1 MTEQFHLS
9 RLQVINWGV
18 FDGYHDIPFSPGGA
32 LIAGASGSGKSSLL
46 DAISLGFLPFNRRNF
61 NASGDNTAAGS
72 SAGRRT
78 VDKYVRGAWG
88 QRSDGGTSRVMYL
101 RGDGTAWSA
110 VAVTYSS
117 DSGRTVTGL
126 VLKWLTGESRND
138 SSSRFVLGDGDLDI
152 EEVCNRWAAGRFDT
166 GVFKE
171 DRGERS
177 DGGNHRGER
186 SDGGHT
192 GWRFTTKVE
201 SQYLAQ
207 LYATIGIRASD
218 AAQQLL
224 GKAKS
229 LKSVGGLEQFVREFM
244 LDEPESLARLP
255 EALKQI
261 DPLVEARELLAV
273 AQKKRKILGDIEK
286 IQQRYASESTDLGI
300 IDLVD
305 LPMVRA
311 YTDQVRL
318 AQCPAQIEQLDSTVD
333 QLDNEYEDVTRSL
346 NLAKAE
352 ADSLNAQ
359 ISGSSASIGPLQSQV
374 TAAETEA
381 EQVSRRRGAYE
392 DMLAAQ
398 QLDAPET
405 ADDFWNL
412 REELLAQATELLAK
426 VERHREA
433 STDAEYAQKAA
444 RLTRDEAAK
453 ELKRVEHV
461 GSALPEFALIMRD
474 QICAAVGV
482 DAAALPYIAEL
493 MDLRPD
499 QTRWRTAVEKVLRG
513 VGLRLMVPDQ
523 HWTKVL
529 QFVNETNMRGRL
541 QLHHVRA
548 KLLGAEPVEPEP
560 NTLAGKLFAVDP
572 SHPCA
577 AEAVDVVTAAG
588 DHICV
593 DTPDVFARFRRAVT
607 DTGLYKDSDRL
618 AIKDD
623 RRPLKQSEYLYQ
635 GDVSAKINALTVD
648 LAAAEETYQKAR
660 RVADDIAAQ
669 RQQWRDRAAACKA
682 ICEQFPQW
690 SQIDTETADGHAD
703 RLREQYELLLA
714 DHPDIEALNA
724 RADEC
729 WSQIQKLMTRR
740 GAIQT
745 RRDDLDSRR
754 TRLLELAERLQP
766 VPDERSR
773 EERRPEE
780 RRFVSE
786 PLTEL
791 LDRYAGQVPVALEL
805 LDPEPHRDALFTAI
819 KKEREQ
825 LRESRRR
832 SYDELARILNTFDTS
847 FPDAIPN
854 DSDNFD
860 ERVHDYV
867 ALCRHIDERE
877 LPEAYER
884 MMRLVTE
891 QAPDAILTLHRVAEQ
906 EARRIS
912 DQIDRVNTGLG
923 AVEFNRGTRLTL
935 RATPRNLTAV
945 SELTEIVRAISRR
958 IAEVGLGDKQAI
970 LDQYADILRL
980 RNRLASAAPEDK
992 AWTRDALDVRNR
1004 FTFDCAEWDVAT
1016 EELIRTHSNAGDNS
1030 GGEQEKL
1037 MAFCLAGA
1045 LSFNLAA
1052 PGDAGTEEANR
1063 PVFAQLMLDEAFS
1076 KSDPQFAQQALQ
1088 AFRKFGFQLVIVATV
1103 QNATTIQ
1110 PYIDSVVMVSKTEA
1124 TGRNARPVAT
1134 VVTRTISEFGELRR
1148 EMRAGTK
1155 VPAGV

>member
-18 FDGYHDIPFSPGGA
+18 FDGYHDIPFSEGGA

-110 VAVTYSS
+110 VAVTYTS
-117 DSGRTVTGL
+117 DTGRTVTGL

-138 SSSRFVLGDGDLDI
+138 SSSRFVIGDGNLDI
-152 EEVCNRWAAGRFDT
+152 EDVCNRWAAGRFDT

-171 DRGERS
+171 D
-177 DGGNHRGER
+177 
-186 SDGGHT
+186 
-192 GWRFTTKVE
+192 GWRFSTKVE

-244 LDEPESLARLP
+244 LDEPESLTRLP

-311 YTDQVRL
+311 FTDHVRL
-318 AQCPAQIEQLDSTVD
+318 AQCPAQVEQLDTTID

-359 ISGSSASIGPLQSQV
+359 ISGSSASIAPLQSQV

-381 EQVSRRRGAYE
+381 EQVSRRRNAYE

-398 QLDAPET
+398 DLKVPET
-405 ADDFWNL
+405 ADAFWNL
-412 REELLAQATELLAK
+412 REDLLAQATELLAK
-426 VERHREA
+426 VERNREA
-433 STDAEYAQKAA
+433 STDAEYAQKSA
-444 RLTRDEAAK
+444 RLARDEAAK

-461 GSALPEFALIMRD
+461 GSALPEFALTMRD

-482 DAAALPYIAEL
+482 HPSELPYVAEL
-493 MDLRPD
+493 MDLKAD

-523 HWTKVL
+523 HWSEVL
-529 QFVNETNMRGRL
+529 RFVNETNMRGRL

-548 KLLGAEPVEPEP
+548 KFLGAEPVDPEP

-572 SHPCA
+572 KHPCA
-577 AEAVDVVTAAG
+577 AEAVDVVSSAG

-593 DTPDVFARFRRAVT
+593 DSPDVFARFRRAVT

-648 LAAAEETYQKAR
+648 LAAAEEAYQKAR
-660 RVADDIAAQ
+660 RTADDIAAQ

-690 SQIDTETADGHAD
+690 SQIDIETADGHAD

-714 DHPDIEALNA
+714 EHPDIEALNA

-745 RRDDLDSRR
+745 RRDALDDRR
-754 TRLLELAERLQP
+754 TRLLELQERLQP
-766 VPDERSR
+766 A
-773 EERRPEE
+773 
-780 RRFVSE
+780 FVSE

-791 LDRYAGQVPVALEL
+791 LNRYAGQLPVSLDMLE
-805 LDPEPHRDALFTAI
+805 PEPHRDALFAAI

-854 DSDNFD
+854 DSDDFD

-935 RATPRNLTAV
+935 RATPRSLTAV
-945 SELTEIVRAISRR
+945 AELTEIVRAISRR

-980 RNRLASAAPEDK
+980 RNRLASTAPEDK

-1016 EELIRTHSNAGDNS
+1016 DELIRTHSNAGDNS

-1045 LSFNLAA
+1045 LSFNLAS
-1052 PGDAGTEEANR
+1052 PESSDNR

-1110 PYIDSVVMVSKTEA
+1110 PYIDSVVMVSKTEPS
-1124 TGRNARPVAT
+1124 GRNARPVAT
-1134 VVTRTISEFGELRR
+1134 VATRTISEFTELRR
-1148 EMRAGTK
+1148 EMRRNDK
-1155 VPAGV
+1155 VPAGVS

>member
-9 RLQVINWGV
+9 RLQIINWGV
-18 FDGYHDIPFSPGGA
+18 FDGYHDIPFSEGGA

-110 VAVTYSS
+110 VAVTYAS

-152 EEVCNRWAAGRFDT
+152 EDVCNHWAAGRFDT
-166 GVFKE
+166 GVFK
-171 DRGERS
+171 D
-177 DGGNHRGER
+177 H
-186 SDGGHT
+186 

-244 LDEPESLARLP
+244 LDEPESLSRLP

-286 IQQRYASESTDLGI
+286 IQHRYASESTDLGI

-311 YTDQVRL
+311 YTDHVRL
-318 AQCPAQIEQLDSTVD
+318 AQCPTQIEQLDSTID

-392 DMLAAQ
+392 DMLTAQ
-398 QLDAPET
+398 KIDIPGT
-405 ADDFWNL
+405 AEQFWNL
-412 REELLAQATELLAK
+412 REELLAEATELLAK

-444 RLTRDEAAK
+444 RMARDEAAK

-461 GSALPEFALIMRD
+461 GSALPEFALMMRE
-474 QICAAVGV
+474 QICAAVDV
-482 DAAALPYIAEL
+482 DAAELPYIAEL
-493 MDLRPD
+493 MDLRAD

-548 KLLGAEPVEPEP
+548 KFLGAEPVDPEP

-572 SHPCA
+572 KHPCA

-607 DTGLYKDSDRL
+607 DTGLYKDSERL

-623 RRPLKQSEYLYQ
+623 RRPLKQSDYLYQ

-660 RVADDIAAQ
+660 RTADDIAAQ

-690 SQIDTETADGHAD
+690 SQIDIETADGHAD

-745 RRDDLDSRR
+745 RRDDLDERR
-754 TRLLELAERLQP
+754 TRLLELSERLQP
-766 VPDERSR
+766 A
-773 EERRPEE
+773 
-780 RRFVSE
+780 FVSE

-791 LDRYAGQVPVALEL
+791 LSRYAGHIPVSLEL
-805 LDPEPHRDALFTAI
+805 LEPEPHRDALFSAI

-847 FPDAIPN
+847 FPDAVPN
-854 DSDNFD
+854 DSENFD

-935 RATPRNLTAV
+935 RATPRSLTAV

-980 RNRLASAAPEDK
+980 RNRLASTAPEDK

-1004 FTFDCAEWDVAT
+1004 FTFDCAEWDVAS

-1045 LSFNLAA
+1045 LSFNLAS
-1052 PGDAGTEEANR
+1052 PESSDNR

-1134 VVTRTISEFGELRR
+1134 VATRTISEFGALRR
-1148 EMRAGTK
+1148 EMRANAK

>member
-1 MTEQFHLS
+1 M
-9 RLQVINWGV
+9 
-18 FDGYHDIPFSPGGA
+18 
-32 LIAGASGSGKSSLL
+32 
-46 DAISLGFLPFNRRNF
+46 
-61 NASGDNTAAGS
+61 
-72 SAGRRT
+72 
-78 VDKYVRGAWG
+78 RGAWG

-110 VAVTYSS
+110 VAVTYAS

-138 SSSRFVLGDGDLDI
+138 SSSRFVLGDGDLGI
-152 EEVCNRWAAGRFDT
+152 EDVCNRWAAGRFDT

-177 DGGNHRGER
+177 DGK
-186 SDGGHT
+186 SL

-244 LDEPESLARLP
+244 LDEPDSLARLP

-273 AQKKRKILGDIEK
+273 AQRKRKILGDIEK

-311 YTDQVRL
+311 YTDHVRL
-318 AQCPAQIEQLDSTVD
+318 AQCPAQIAQLDTTID
-333 QLDNEYEDVTRSL
+333 QLENEYEDVTRSL

-359 ISGSSASIGPLQSQV
+359 ISGTSANIGPLQSQV

-381 EQVSRRRGAYE
+381 EQIERRRAAYE

-398 QLDAPET
+398 DLDVPDS
-405 ADDFWNL
+405 ADEFWNL
-412 REELLAQATELLAK
+412 REELLQQATELLAK
-426 VERHREA
+426 VERNREA

-444 RLTRDEAAK
+444 RMTRDDAAK

-461 GSALPEFALIMRD
+461 GSALPEFALLMRD

-482 DAAALPYIAEL
+482 DAAELPYVAEL
-493 MDLRPD
+493 MDLRAD

-523 HWTKVL
+523 HWTAVL

-541 QLHHVRA
+541 ALHHVRA
-548 KLLGAEPVEPEP
+548 KMLGADPVEPES
-560 NTLAGKLFAVDP
+560 NTLAGKLFPVDP
-572 SHPCA
+572 AHPCA
-577 AEAVDVVTAAG
+577 AEAVDIVTAAG
-588 DHICV
+588 DHVCV

-635 GDVSAKINALTVD
+635 GDVTAKINALTVD
-648 LAAAEETYQKAR
+648 LAAAEDAYQKAR
-660 RVADDIAAQ
+660 RTADDIAAQ

-690 SQIDTETADGHAD
+690 SQIDTETADGHAE

-714 DHPDIEALNA
+714 DNPDIEALNA

-745 RRDDLDSRR
+745 RRDDLDARR
-754 TRLLELAERLQP
+754 TRLLELEERLSP
-766 VPDERSR
+766 A
-773 EERRPEE
+773 
-780 RRFVSE
+780 FVSE

-791 LDRYAGQVPVALEL
+791 LTRYSAQLPVSLEL
-805 LDPEPHRDALFTAI
+805 LDPEPFRDALFGAI

-832 SYDELARILNTFDTS
+832 SYDELARILNTFDTA

-906 EARRIS
+906 EARRIAE
-912 DQIDRVNTGLG
+912 QIERVNTGLG

-935 RATPRNLTAV
+935 RATPRSLTAV

-980 RNRLASAAPEDK
+980 RNRLASTAPEDK

-1004 FTFDCAEWDVAT
+1004 FTFDCAEWDVASD
-1016 EELIRTHSNAGDNS
+1016 ELIRTHSNAGDNS

-1045 LSFNLAA
+1045 LSFNLAS
-1052 PGDAGTEEANR
+1052 PESQDNK

-1134 VVTRTISEFGELRR
+1134 VATRSIAEFTELRHQ
-1148 EMRAGTK
+1148 MKQK
-1155 VPAGV
+1155 VPALAH

>member
-18 FDGYHDIPFSPGGA
+18 FDGYHDIPFSEGGA

-138 SSSRFVLGDGDLDI
+138 SSSRFVLGDGDFDI
-152 EEVCNRWAAGRFDT
+152 EDICNRWAAGRFDT

-171 DRGERS
+171 
-177 DGGNHRGER
+177 N
-186 SDGGHT
+186 

-244 LDEPESLARLP
+244 LDEPESVTRLP

-311 YTDQVRL
+311 YTDHVRV
-318 AQCPAQIEQLDSTVD
+318 AQCPAQVEQLDTTIE

-381 EQVSRRRGAYE
+381 EQISRRRGAYE

-398 QLDAPET
+398 GLDIPET
-405 ADDFWNL
+405 ADDFWNQ

-426 VERHREA
+426 VERNREA
-433 STDAEYAQKAA
+433 STDAEYAQKSA
-444 RLTRDEAAK
+444 RLVRDEAAK

-461 GSALPEFALIMRD
+461 GSALPEFALTMRE
-474 QICAAVGV
+474 QICAAVGL
-482 DAAALPYIAEL
+482 DSADLPYIAEL

-529 QFVNETNMRGRL
+529 AFVNETNMRGRL

-548 KLLGAEPVEPEP
+548 KFLGAEPVDPEP
-560 NTLAGKLFAVDP
+560 NTLAGKLFPVDP
-572 SHPCA
+572 THPCA

-588 DHICV
+588 DHVCV
-593 DTPDVFARFRRAVT
+593 DTPEVFARFRRAVT

-648 LAAAEETYQKAR
+648 LAAAEEAYQKAR

-745 RRDDLDSRR
+745 RRDDLDGRR
-754 TRLLELAERLQP
+754 TRLLELSERL
-766 VPDERSR
+766 
-773 EERRPEE
+773 RPA
-780 RRFVSE
+780 FVSE

-791 LDRYAGQVPVALEL
+791 LNRYAGQVPVSLEL
-805 LDPEPHRDALFTAI
+805 LDPEPHRDALFGAI

-847 FPDAIPN
+847 FPDAVPN
-854 DSDNFD
+854 NSDDFD

-912 DQIDRVNTGLG
+912 DQIARVNTGLG

-935 RATPRNLTAV
+935 RATPRSLTAV

-980 RNRLASAAPEDK
+980 RNRLASTAPEDK

-1004 FTFDCAEWDVAT
+1004 FTFDCAEWDVST

-1045 LSFNLAA
+1045 LSFNLAS
-1052 PGDAGTEEANR
+1052 PESTDNR

-1134 VVTRTISEFGELRR
+1134 VSTRTISEFGQLRR
-1148 EMRAGTK
+1148 EMRATAK

>member
-1 MTEQFHLS
+1 MTDQFHLA
-9 RLQVINWGV
+9 RLQIINWGV
-18 FDGYHDIPFSPGGA
+18 FDGYHSIPFSRGGA

-88 QRSDGGTSRVMYL
+88 QRSVGGASRVMYL
-101 RGDGTAWSA
+101 RGEGTAWAA
-110 VAVTYSS
+110 VAVTYTS

-126 VLKWLTGESRND
+126 VLKWLTGESRTD

-152 EEVCNRWAAGRFDT
+152 EEVCNRWAAGRFDAT
-166 GVFKE
+166 VFKQ
-171 DRGERS
+171 
-177 DGGNHRGER
+177 H
-186 SDGGHT
+186 
-192 GWRFTTKVE
+192 WRFSTKVE

-244 LDEPESLARLP
+244 LDEPDSVARLP

-273 AQKKRKILGDIEK
+273 AQKKRKILGDIGT
-286 IQQRYASESTDLGI
+286 IQQRYVSESSDLGI

-305 LPMVRA
+305 APMVRA
-311 YTDQVRL
+311 FTDHARL
-318 AQCPAQIEQLDSTVD
+318 SQCPEQIAMLDGTVD

-359 ISGSSASIGPLQSQV
+359 ISGSSASIAPLQSQV
-374 TAAETEA
+374 GAAEAQA
-381 EQVSRRRGAYE
+381 EQVTRRRAAYE
-392 DMLAAQ
+392 ELLNLQDIEI
-398 QLDAPET
+398 PET
-405 ADDFWNL
+405 AEEFWNL
-412 REELLAQATELLAK
+412 REDLLRRATELLAK
-426 VERHREA
+426 VERSRES
-433 STDAEYAQKAA
+433 STDAEYAQKSA
-444 RLTRDEAAK
+444 RIVRDEAAR

-461 GSALPEFALIMRD
+461 GSALPASALAMRD
-474 QICAAVGV
+474 HICADVGA
-482 DAAALPYIAEL
+482 DAAELPYIAEL
-493 MDLRPD
+493 LDLRPE
-499 QTRWRTAVEKVLRG
+499 QTRWRLAVEKVLRG
-513 VGLRLMVPDQ
+513 AGLRLLVPDQ
-523 HWTKVL
+523 HWANVL
-529 QFVNETNMRGRL
+529 RFVNETDMRGRL

-548 KLLGAEPVEPEP
+548 NFLAAVPVDPDP
-560 NTLAGKLFAVDP
+560 NTLAGKLFAVNP
-572 SHPCA
+572 SHPCT
-577 AEAVDVVTAAG
+577 AEAVDVIAHAG
-588 DHICV
+588 DHVCV
-593 DTPDVFARFRRAVT
+593 ETPDMFARLRRAVT
-607 DTGLYKDSDRL
+607 DAGLYKDSDRL
-618 AIKDD
+618 AVKDD
-623 RRPLKQSEYLYQ
+623 RRPVKQSEYVFQ
-635 GDVSAKINALTVD
+635 GDVSAKINALTLE
-648 LAAAEETYQKAR
+648 LATADEVYHKAR
-660 RVADDIAAQ
+660 HKADGIAAQ
-669 RQQWRDRAAACKA
+669 RQQWRDRATACKA
-682 ICEQFPQW
+682 ICEQYPQW

-714 DHPDIEALNA
+714 ANPDIEALNA

-729 WSQIQKLMTRR
+729 WAQIQNLMTRR

-745 RRDDLDSRR
+745 RRDTLDGRR
-754 TRLLELAERLQP
+754 TRLLELQDRLSP
-766 VPDERSR
+766 S
-773 EERRPEE
+773 
-780 RRFVSE
+780 FVSE
-786 PLTEL
+786 PLTDL
-791 LDRYAGQVPVALEL
+791 LRRYAAALPVPLEL
-805 LDPEPHRDALFTAI
+805 LEPEPFRDALFTAI

-832 SYDELARILNTFDTS
+832 SYDELARIVATFDTS
-847 FPDAIPN
+847 FPEAIPN
-854 DSDNFD
+854 DSDDFD

-867 ALCRHIDERE
+867 ALCTHIDERE

-906 EARRIS
+906 ETRRIS

-935 RATPRNLTAV
+935 RATPRHLPAV
-945 SELTEIVRAISRR
+945 DELTQIVRLISRR
-958 IAEVGLGDKQAI
+958 IAEVGLGDRQAI

-980 RNRLASAAPEDK
+980 RNRLASTAPEDK

-1004 FTFDCAEWDVAT
+1004 FTFDCAEWDVSS

-1045 LSFNLAA
+1045 LSFNLAS
-1052 PGDAGTEEANR
+1052 PDGGDNR

-1110 PYIDSVVMVSKTEA
+1110 PYVDSVVMVSKTEP
-1124 TGRNARPVAT
+1124 TGQNARPVAS
-1134 VVTRTISEFGELRR
+1134 VATRTITEFATLRQHMHATGR
-1148 EMRAGTK
+1148 RL
-1155 VPAGV
+1155 PAVL

>member
-1 MTEQFHLS
+1 MPEQFHLS

-18 FDGYHDIPFSPGGA
+18 FDGYHTIPFGPGGA

-61 NASGDNTAAGS
+61 NASGDHSAAGS

-88 QRSDGGTSRVMYL
+88 QRSDGSASKVMYL

-110 VAVTYSS
+110 IAVTYRSNT
-117 DSGRTVTGL
+117 GRTVTGL
-126 VLKWLTGESRND
+126 VLKWLTGDSRSD
-138 SSSRFVLGDGDLDI
+138 SSSRFVLADGDRDI
-152 EEVCNRWAAGRFDT
+152 EGICNRWAGGRFDA
-166 GVFKE
+166 GVFK
-171 DRGERS
+171 D
-177 DGGNHRGER
+177 D
-186 SDGGHT
+186 D
-192 GWRFTTKVE
+192 WRFSSKVE

-244 LDEPESLARLP
+244 LDEPGSLVRLP

-273 AQKKRKILGDIEK
+273 AQRKRKILGDIEDV
-286 IQQRYASESTDLGI
+286 QHRYASESSDLGI

-305 LPMVRA
+305 QAMVRA
-311 YTDQVRL
+311 YTDHLRS
-318 AQCPAQIEQLDSTVD
+318 AQCPGHIASLDIAID
-333 QLDNEYEDVTRSL
+333 QLGNEYEDVTRQL

-352 ADSLNAQ
+352 GDSLNAQ
-359 ISGSSASIGPLQSQV
+359 INGSSASVGPLQSQV
-374 TAAETEA
+374 AGAEAHA
-381 EQVSRRRGAYE
+381 EEVSRRRAAYE
-392 DMLAAQ
+392 TLIRAQ
-398 QLDAPET
+398 GLDVPDT
-405 ADDFWNL
+405 ADEFWVL
-412 REELLAQATELLAK
+412 RDELTTAATESLAK
-426 VERHREA
+426 LDRGREA
-433 STDAEYAQKAA
+433 STDAEYAQKVA
-444 RLTRDEAAK
+444 RIARDEAAN
-453 ELKRVEHV
+453 ELRRVEHV
-461 GSALPEFALIMRD
+461 GSALPEFAITMRENICSALRID
-474 QICAAVGV
+474 QR
-482 DAAALPYIAEL
+482 DLPYIAEL
-493 MDLRPD
+493 MDLRPE
-499 QTRWRTAVEKVLRG
+499 QGRWRVAVEKVLRG
-513 VGLRLMVPDQ
+513 VGLRLMVPDA
-523 HWTKVL
+523 HYAAVL
-529 QFVNETNMRGRL
+529 RFVNDTNMGGRI

-548 KLLGAEPVEPEP
+548 KFVGANPVEAEP
-560 NTLAGKLFAVDP
+560 NTLAGKLFVVDP
-572 SHPCA
+572 AHLCA
-577 AEAVDVVTAAG
+577 AEAADVITAAG
-588 DHICV
+588 DHLCV
-593 DTPDVFARFRRAVT
+593 DTPEVFPRFRRAVT

-623 RRPLKQSEYLYQ
+623 RRPLKQADYIYQ
-635 GDVSAKINALTVD
+635 GDVAAKIDALTVD
-648 LAAAEETYQKAR
+648 LATADADHDRAR
-660 RVADDIAAQ
+660 RAADDIAAE
-669 RQQWRDRAAACKA
+669 RQQWRDRAAACRA

-690 SQIDTETADGHAD
+690 NQIDAETADGHAD

-724 RADEC
+724 RADDC
-729 WSQIQKLMTRR
+729 WEQIQTLMTRR

-745 RRDDLDSRR
+745 RRDDLDGRR
-754 TRLLELAERLQP
+754 TRLLELHERLAP
-766 VPDERSR
+766 A
-773 EERRPEE
+773 
-780 RRFVSE
+780 FVSE

-791 LDRYAGQVPVALEL
+791 LDRYAGQVPVTLEL
-805 LDPEPHRDALFTAI
+805 LDPEPHREAVFTAI
-819 KKEREQ
+819 RREREQ

-832 SYDELARILNTFDTS
+832 SYDELARILNTFDTA

-854 DSDNFD
+854 DSDVFD

-906 EARRIS
+906 EARRITE
-912 DQIDRVNTGLG
+912 QIERVNTGLG
-923 AVEFNRGTRLTL
+923 SVEFNRGTRLTL
-935 RATPRNLTAV
+935 RATPRSLTAV
-945 SELTEIVRAISRR
+945 TELTEIVRAISRR

-980 RNRLASAAPEDK
+980 RNRLASTAPEDK

-1004 FTFDCAEWDVAT
+1004 FTFDCAEWDV
-1016 EELIRTHSNAGDNS
+1016 ESDDLIRTHSNAGDNS

-1045 LSFNLAA
+1045 LSFNLAS
-1052 PGDAGTEEANR
+1052 PNSPDNQ

-1088 AFRKFGFQLVIVATV
+1088 AFQKFGFQLVIVATV

-1110 PYIDSVVMVSKTEA
+1110 PYIDSVVMVSKKEA
-1124 TGRNARPVAT
+1124 TGRAARPVAT
-1134 VVTRTISEFGELRR
+1134 VATKTISDFTALRQDMLASAAAAR
-1148 EMRAGTK
+1148 I
-1155 VPAGV
+1155 PATV

>member
-1 MTEQFHLS
+1 MPEQFHLS

-18 FDGYHDIPFSPGGA
+18 FDGYHSIPFSEGGA

-110 VAVTYSS
+110 VAVTYTS
-117 DSGRTVTGL
+117 DTGRTVTGL
-126 VLKWLTGESRND
+126 VLKWLTGESRSD
-138 SSSRFVLGDGDLDI
+138 SSSRFVLADGDRDI
-152 EEVCNRWAAGRFDT
+152 EDVCNRWAAGRFDAN
-166 GVFKE
+166 VFKN
-171 DRGERS
+171 D
-177 DGGNHRGER
+177 D
-186 SDGGHT
+186 
-192 GWRFTTKVE
+192 WRFSTRVE

-244 LDEPESLARLP
+244 LDEPNSLARLP

-261 DPLVEARELLAV
+261 DPLVDARELLAV
-273 AQKKRKILGDIEK
+273 AQRKRKILGDVEG
-286 IQQRYASESTDLGI
+286 IQQRYALESTDLGI

-305 LPMVRA
+305 QPMVRA
-311 YTDQVRL
+311 YTDHIRV
-318 AQCPAQIEQLDSTVD
+318 AQCPGQITALDSTID
-333 QLDNEYEDVTRSL
+333 QLGNEYEDVTRQL

-352 ADSLNAQ
+352 GDSLNAQ

-374 TAAETEA
+374 AAAEAQA
-381 EQVSRRRGAYE
+381 EEVSRRRAAYE
-392 DMLAAQ
+392 SAVTAQ
-398 QLDAPET
+398 DLDVPET
-405 ADDFWNL
+405 ADEFWNL
-412 REELLAQATELLAK
+412 REELTGQITELLAK
-426 VERHREA
+426 LDRGRES
-433 STDAEYAQKAA
+433 STDAEYAQKVA
-444 RLTRDEAAK
+444 RMARDDAAK
-453 ELKRVEHV
+453 ELRRVEHV
-461 GSALPEFALIMRD
+461 GSALPESAIAMREL
-474 QICAAVGV
+474 ICATVGI
-482 DAAALPYIAEL
+482 DPKELPYIAEL
-493 MDLRPD
+493 MDLRPE
-499 QTRWRTAVEKVLRG
+499 QNRWRVAVEKVLRG
-513 VGLRLMVPDQ
+513 VGLRMLVPDR
-523 HWTKVL
+523 HYAAVL
-529 QFVNETNMRGRL
+529 RFVNETDMRGRL
-541 QLHHVRA
+541 QLHHVRE
-548 KLLGAEPVEPEP
+548 KFLGAEPVEAEP
-560 NTLAGKLFAVDP
+560 NTLAGKLFVVDP
-572 SHPCA
+572 AHVCA
-577 AEAVDVVTAAG
+577 AEAADVVAAAG
-588 DHICV
+588 DHVCV
-593 DTPDVFARFRRAVT
+593 DTPDLFPRFRRAVT
-607 DTGLYKDSDRL
+607 DAGLYKDSDRL

-623 RRPLKQSEYLYQ
+623 RRPLKQSDYIYQ
-635 GDVSAKINALTVD
+635 GDVAAKIDALTVD
-648 LAAAEETYQKAR
+648 LSGAEEAYQAAH

-690 SQIDTETADGHAD
+690 NQVDSETADGHAD
-703 RLREQYELLLA
+703 RLREQFELLLA

-724 RADEC
+724 RADQC
-729 WSQIQKLMTRR
+729 WEEIQTLMTRR

-745 RRDDLDSRR
+745 RRDDLDVRR
-754 TRLLELAERLQP
+754 TRLLDLQERLTP
-766 VPDERSR
+766 A
-773 EERRPEE
+773 
-780 RRFVSE
+780 FVSE

-791 LDRYAGQVPVALEL
+791 LHRYAGDVPVPLEL
-805 LDPEPHRDALFTAI
+805 LNPEPHREAVFTAI
-819 KKEREQ
+819 RREREQ

-832 SYDELARILNTFDTS
+832 SYDELARILSTFDTA

-854 DSDNFD
+854 DSEVFD

-906 EARRIS
+906 ETRRIS
-912 DQIDRVNTGLG
+912 EQIERVNTGLG
-923 AVEFNRGTRLTL
+923 SVEFNRGTRLTL
-935 RATPRNLTAV
+935 RATQRSLTPVA
-945 SELTEIVRAISRR
+945 ELTEVVRAISRR

-980 RNRLASAAPEDK
+980 RNRLASTAPEDK

-1016 EELIRTHSNAGDNS
+1016 GDLIRTHSNAGDNS

-1045 LSFNLAA
+1045 LSFNLAS
-1052 PGDAGTEEANR
+1052 PDSDDNR

-1110 PYIDSVVMVSKTEA
+1110 PYIDSVVMVSKKEA
-1124 TGRNARPVAT
+1124 TGRDARPVAT
-1134 VVTRTISEFGELRR
+1134 LATKTISDFTALRHELSAAASAER
-1148 EMRAGTK
+1148 

>member
-1 MTEQFHLS
+1 MAEQFHLS

-18 FDGYHDIPFSPGGA
+18 FDGYHSIPFSSGGA

-110 VAVTYSS
+110 VAVTYAG

-152 EEVCNRWAAGRFDT
+152 EDVCNRWAAGRFDT
-166 GVFKE
+166 GVFK
-171 DRGERS
+171 DIRGVGAPPARSAGGRS
-177 DGGNHRGER
+177 DGKCH
-186 SDGGHT
+186 

-273 AQKKRKILGDIEK
+273 AQRKRKILGDIEK
-286 IQQRYASESTDLGI
+286 IQLRYASESSDLGI

-305 LPMVRA
+305 APMVRA
-311 YTDQVRL
+311 YTDHVRL
-318 AQCPAQIEQLDSTVD
+318 AQCPTQITTLDSTID
-333 QLDNEYEDVTRSL
+333 QLDNEHEDVTRSL

-359 ISGSSASIGPLQSQV
+359 ISGTSSSIGPLQSQV
-374 TAAETEA
+374 TAAETES
-381 EQVSRRRGAYE
+381 EQVSRRRNAYE
-392 DMLAAQ
+392 DLVTAQ
-398 QLDAPET
+398 GLDVPET
-405 ADDFWNL
+405 ADEFWNL
-412 REELLAQATELLAK
+412 REELLAQATELLAN

-444 RLTRDEAAK
+444 RIARDDAAK

-461 GSALPEFALIMRD
+461 GSALPEFALTMRE

-482 DAAALPYIAEL
+482 DAAELPYIAEL

-499 QTRWRTAVEKVLRG
+499 QTRWRVAVEKVLRG
-513 VGLRLMVPDQ
+513 VGLRLMVPDR
-523 HWTKVL
+523 HHAAVL
-529 QFVNETNMRGRL
+529 RFVNETNMRGRL
-541 QLHHVRA
+541 QLHHVRT
-548 KLLGAEPVEPEP
+548 KFLGAEPVDPEP

-572 SHPCA
+572 GHPCA
-577 AEAVDVVTAAG
+577 AEAVDVVSSAG

-648 LAAAEETYQKAR
+648 LAAAEETFQKAR

-690 SQIDTETADGHAD
+690 SQIDIETADGHAE

-745 RRDDLDSRR
+745 RRDDLDERR

-766 VPDERSR
+766 S
-773 EERRPEE
+773 
-780 RRFVSE
+780 FVSE

-791 LDRYAGQVPVALEL
+791 LHRYAGQVPVSLEL
-805 LDPEPHRDALFTAI
+805 LDPEPHREALFTAI

-832 SYDELARILNTFDTS
+832 SYDELARILNTFDTA

-935 RATPRNLTAV
+935 RATPRSLTAV
-945 SELTEIVRAISRR
+945 SELTEIVRSISRR

-980 RNRLASAAPEDK
+980 RNRLASTAPEDR

-1004 FTFDCAEWDVAT
+1004 FTFDCAEWDVSS

-1052 PGDAGTEEANR
+1052 PGHAGTDEANK

-1076 KSDPQFAQQALQ
+1076 KSDPQFAQQALS

-1124 TGRNARPVAT
+1124 TGRNARPVAS
-1134 VVTRTISEFGELRR
+1134 VATRTISEFTTLRQ
-1148 EMRAGTK
+1148 EMSASGK

>member
-1 MTEQFHLS
+1 MSEQFHLS

-18 FDGYHDIPFSPGGA
+18 FDGYHDIRFSPGGA

-88 QRSDGGTSRVMYL
+88 QRSDGGTSKVMYL

-110 VAVTYSS
+110 VAVTYAS

-126 VLKWLTGESRND
+126 VLKWLTGESRTD
-138 SSSRFVLGDGDLDI
+138 SSSRFVLADGDRDI

-166 GVFKE
+166 SVFK
-171 DRGERS
+171 D
-177 DGGNHRGER
+177 D
-186 SDGGHT
+186 
-192 GWRFTTKVE
+192 WRFSTKVE

-207 LYATIGIRASD
+207 LYATIGIRSSD

-229 LKSVGGLEQFVREFM
+229 LKSVGGLEQFVRDFM
-244 LDEPESLARLP
+244 LDEPDSLARLP

-273 AQKKRKILGDIEK
+273 AQRKRKILGDIEK
-286 IQQRYASESTDLGI
+286 IQARYVSESSDLGI

-305 LPMVRA
+305 APMVRA
-311 YTDQVRL
+311 YTDHVRL
-318 AQCPAQIEQLDSTVD
+318 AQCPAQIESLDRTID
-333 QLDNEYEDVTRSL
+333 QLGNEYEDVTRSL

-359 ISGSSASIGPLQSQV
+359 ISGSSSSIGPLQSQV
-374 TAAETEA
+374 AAAEAQA
-381 EQVSRRRGAYE
+381 EEVSRRRAAYE
-392 DMLAAQ
+392 SLLAAQ
-398 QLDAPET
+398 DLDAPET
-405 ADDFWNL
+405 ADEFWNL
-412 REELLAQATELLAK
+412 REELTNQATETMAK
-426 VERHREA
+426 LDRGRES
-433 STDAEYAQKAA
+433 STDAEYAQKVA
-444 RLTRDEAAK
+444 RMARDDAAK
-453 ELKRVEHV
+453 ELKRVEQV
-461 GSALPEFALIMRD
+461 GSALPESAITMRD
-474 QICAAVGV
+474 FICAAVGV
-482 DAAALPYIAEL
+482 DAAELPYIAEL
-493 MDLRPD
+493 LDLRPEHS
-499 QTRWRTAVEKVLRG
+499 RWRVAVEKVLRG
-513 VGLRLMVPDQ
+513 VGLRLLVPDR
-523 HWTKVL
+523 HYAAVL
-529 QFVNETNMRGRL
+529 RFVNETNMRGRL

-548 KLLGAEPVEPEP
+548 SLVGATPVEAEP
-560 NTLAGKLFAVDP
+560 NTLAGKLFLVDP
-572 SHPCA
+572 NHPCA
-577 AEAVDVVTAAG
+577 AEAADVVAHAG

-593 DTPDVFARFRRAVT
+593 DTPDVFNRFRRAVT

-618 AIKDD
+618 AVKDD
-623 RRPLKQSEYLYQ
+623 RRPLKQADYIYQ
-635 GDVSAKINALTVD
+635 GDVATKIDALTVD
-648 LAAAEETYQKAR
+648 LANAEQAYQLAR
-660 RVADDIAAQ
+660 RAADDIAAQ
-669 RQQWRDRAAACKA
+669 RQQWRDRAAASRA

-690 SQIDTETADGHAD
+690 NHIDTETADKHAD
-703 RLREQYELLLA
+703 RLREQFEILLA
-714 DHPDIEALNA
+714 DHPDIEALSA
-724 RADEC
+724 RAEEC
-729 WSQIQKLMTRR
+729 WSEIQTLMTRR

-745 RRDDLDSRR
+745 RRDDLDHRR
-754 TRLLELAERLQP
+754 TQLLELSERLSP
-766 VPDERSR
+766 P
-773 EERRPEE
+773 
-780 RRFVSE
+780 FVSE

-791 LDRYAGQVPVALEL
+791 LHRYAAEVPVPLEL
-805 LDPEPHRDALFTAI
+805 LGPEPHREALFTAI
-819 KKEREQ
+819 RREREQ

-832 SYDELARILNTFDTS
+832 SYDELARILNTFDTA

-854 DSDNFD
+854 DSEVFD

-877 LPEAYER
+877 LPEAFER

-906 EARRIS
+906 ETRRIS
-912 DQIDRVNTGLG
+912 EQIDRVNTGLG
-923 AVEFNRGTRLTL
+923 AVEFNSGTKLTL
-935 RATPRNLTAV
+935 RATPRHLTAV
-945 SELTEIVRAISRR
+945 AELTDIVRAISRR

-980 RNRLASAAPEDK
+980 RNRLASTAPEDK

-1004 FTFDCAEWDVAT
+1004 FTFDCAEWDADSD
-1016 EELIRTHSNAGDNS
+1016 ELIRTHSNAGDNS

-1045 LSFNLAA
+1045 LSFNLAS
-1052 PGDAGTEEANR
+1052 PDGGDNR

-1110 PYIDSVVMVSKTEA
+1110 PYIDSVVMVSKREA
-1124 TGRNARPVAT
+1124 SGRNARPVAT
-1134 VVTRTISEFGELRR
+1134 VATKTISDFTALRH
-1148 EMRAGTK
+1148 EMTATANAKR
-1155 VPAGV
+1155 VPTPV

>member
-18 FDGYHDIPFSPGGA
+18 FDGYHSIAFSPGGA

-88 QRSDGGTSRVMYL
+88 QRSDGAASRVMYL
-101 RGDGTAWSA
+101 RGEGTAWSA

-152 EEVCNRWAAGRFDT
+152 EDVCNRWAAGRFDT

-171 DRGERS
+171 
-177 DGGNHRGER
+177 N
-186 SDGGHT
+186 

-244 LDEPESLARLP
+244 LDEPDSLARLP

-273 AQKKRKILGDIEK
+273 AQRKRKILGDIEK
-286 IQQRYASESTDLGI
+286 IQQRYASESSDLGI

-305 LPMVRA
+305 APMVRA
-311 YTDQVRL
+311 YTDHVRV
-318 AQCPAQIEQLDSTVD
+318 AQCPEQIAQLDSTID

-359 ISGSSASIGPLQSQV
+359 ISGNSASLGPLQSQV
-374 TAAETEA
+374 TAAETAA
-381 EQVSRRRGAYE
+381 EQVSRRRAAYE

-398 QLDAPET
+398 GLDVPAGPDE
-405 ADDFWNL
+405 FWNL
-412 REELLAQATELLAK
+412 REELLAEATELLAT

-444 RLTRDEAAK
+444 RITRDDAAK

-461 GSALPEFALIMRD
+461 GSALPEFALAMREH
-474 QICAAVGV
+474 ICAAVGV
-482 DAAALPYIAEL
+482 DTAELPYVAEL
-493 MDLRPD
+493 MDLRAD

-513 VGLRLMVPDQ
+513 AGLRLLVPDQ

-529 QFVNETNMRGRL
+529 RFVNETNMRGRL
-541 QLHHVRA
+541 ALHHVRTKTYGTA
-548 KLLGAEPVEPEP
+548 PTDPEP

-572 SHPCA
+572 DHPCA
-577 AEAVDVVTAAG
+577 AEAVDIVAAAG

-593 DTPDVFARFRRAVT
+593 DTPEVFARFRRAVT
-607 DTGLYKDSDRL
+607 DTGLYKDSDRV

-648 LAAAEETYQKAR
+648 LAAAEQAYQKAR
-660 RVADDIAAQ
+660 HTADEIAAQ

-682 ICEQFPQW
+682 ICEQFGQW
-690 SQIDTETADGHAD
+690 SQIDVETADGHAD

-714 DHPDIEALNA
+714 DNPDIEALNA

-754 TRLLELAERLQP
+754 TQLLELQERLQP
-766 VPDERSR
+766 A
-773 EERRPEE
+773 
-780 RRFVSE
+780 FVSE

-791 LDRYAGQVPVALEL
+791 LRRYAHQVPVALEL
-805 LDPEPHRDALFTAI
+805 LEPEPHRDALVTAI

-832 SYDELARILNTFDTS
+832 SYDELARILNTFDTA

-906 EARRIS
+906 EARRIAE
-912 DQIDRVNTGLG
+912 QIERVNTGLG

-935 RATPRNLTAV
+935 RATPRSLPAV
-945 SELTEIVRAISRR
+945 AELTEIVRSISRR

-980 RNRLASAAPEDK
+980 RNRLASTAPEDR

-1004 FTFDCAEWDVAT
+1004 FTFDCAEWDVAS

-1052 PGDAGTEEANR
+1052 PGDTDNR

-1134 VVTRTISEFGELRR
+1134 VATRTISEFTALRR
-1148 EMRAGTK
+1148 EMRTEAK
-1155 VPAGV
+1155 VPAPV

>member
-1 MTEQFHLS
+1 MPEQFHLS

-18 FDGYHDIPFSPGGA
+18 FDGYHSIPFSEGGA

-110 VAVTYSS
+110 VAVTYTS
-117 DSGRTVTGL
+117 DTGRTVTGL
-126 VLKWLTGESRND
+126 VLKWLTGESRSD
-138 SSSRFVLGDGDLDI
+138 SSSRFVLADGDRDI
-152 EEVCNRWAAGRFDT
+152 EDVCNRWAAGRFDAN
-166 GVFKE
+166 VFKN
-171 DRGERS
+171 D
-177 DGGNHRGER
+177 D
-186 SDGGHT
+186 
-192 GWRFTTKVE
+192 WRFSTRVE

-244 LDEPESLARLP
+244 LDEPNSLARLP

-261 DPLVEARELLAV
+261 DPLVDARELLAV
-273 AQKKRKILGDIEK
+273 AQRKRKILGDIEG
-286 IQQRYASESTDLGI
+286 IQQRYALESTDLGI

-305 LPMVRA
+305 QPMVRA
-311 YTDQVRL
+311 YTDHIRV
-318 AQCPAQIEQLDSTVD
+318 AQCPGQITALDSTID
-333 QLDNEYEDVTRSL
+333 QLGNEYEDVTRQL

-352 ADSLNAQ
+352 GDSLNAQ

-374 TAAETEA
+374 AAAEAQA
-381 EQVSRRRGAYE
+381 EEVSRRRAAYE
-392 DMLAAQ
+392 SAVTAQ
-398 QLDAPET
+398 DLDVPET
-405 ADDFWNL
+405 ADEFWNL
-412 REELLAQATELLAK
+412 REELTGQITELLAK
-426 VERHREA
+426 LDRGRES
-433 STDAEYAQKAA
+433 STDAEYAQKVA
-444 RLTRDEAAK
+444 RMARDDAAK
-453 ELKRVEHV
+453 ELRRVEHV
-461 GSALPEFALIMRD
+461 GSALPESAIAMREL
-474 QICAAVGV
+474 ICATVGI
-482 DAAALPYIAEL
+482 DPKELPYIAEL
-493 MDLRPD
+493 MDLRPE
-499 QTRWRTAVEKVLRG
+499 QNRWRVAVEKVLRG
-513 VGLRLMVPDQ
+513 VGLRMLVPDR
-523 HWTKVL
+523 HYAAVL
-529 QFVNETNMRGRL
+529 RFVNETDMRGRL
-541 QLHHVRA
+541 QLHHVRE
-548 KLLGAEPVEPEP
+548 KFLGAEPVEAEP
-560 NTLAGKLFAVDP
+560 NTLAGKLFVVDP
-572 SHPCA
+572 AHVCA
-577 AEAVDVVTAAG
+577 AEAADVVAAAG
-588 DHICV
+588 DHVCV
-593 DTPDVFARFRRAVT
+593 DTPDLFPRFRRAVT
-607 DTGLYKDSDRL
+607 DAGLYKDSDRL

-623 RRPLKQSEYLYQ
+623 RRPLKQSDYIYQ
-635 GDVSAKINALTVD
+635 GDVAAKIDALTVD
-648 LAAAEETYQKAR
+648 LSGAEEAYQAAH

-690 SQIDTETADGHAD
+690 NQVDSETADGHAD
-703 RLREQYELLLA
+703 RLREQFELLLA

-724 RADEC
+724 RADQC
-729 WSQIQKLMTRR
+729 WEEIQTLMTRR

-745 RRDDLDSRR
+745 RRDDLDVRR
-754 TRLLELAERLQP
+754 TRLLDLQERLTP
-766 VPDERSR
+766 A
-773 EERRPEE
+773 
-780 RRFVSE
+780 FVSE

-791 LDRYAGQVPVALEL
+791 LHRYAGDVPVPLEL
-805 LDPEPHRDALFTAI
+805 LNPEPHREAVFTAI
-819 KKEREQ
+819 RREREQ

-832 SYDELARILNTFDTS
+832 SYDELARILSTFDTA

-854 DSDNFD
+854 DSEVFD

-906 EARRIS
+906 ETRRIS
-912 DQIDRVNTGLG
+912 EQIERVNTGLG
-923 AVEFNRGTRLTL
+923 SVEFNRGTRLTL
-935 RATPRNLTAV
+935 RATQRSLTPVA
-945 SELTEIVRAISRR
+945 ELTEVVRAISRR

-980 RNRLASAAPEDK
+980 RNRLASTAPEDK

-1016 EELIRTHSNAGDNS
+1016 GDLIRTHSNAGDNS

-1045 LSFNLAA
+1045 LSFNLAS
-1052 PGDAGTEEANR
+1052 PDSDDNR

-1110 PYIDSVVMVSKTEA
+1110 PYIDSVVMVSKKEA
-1124 TGRNARPVAT
+1124 TGRDARPVAT
-1134 VVTRTISEFGELRR
+1134 LATKTIADFTALRHELSAAASAER
-1148 EMRAGTK
+1148 

>member
-18 FDGYHDIPFSPGGA
+18 FDGYHDIPFSEGGA

-110 VAVTYSS
+110 VAVTYAS

-152 EEVCNRWAAGRFDT
+152 EDVCNRWAAGRFDT

-171 DRGERS
+171 D
-177 DGGNHRGER
+177 
-186 SDGGHT
+186 

-244 LDEPESLARLP
+244 LDEPESLTRLP

-311 YTDQVRL
+311 YTDHVRV
-318 AQCPAQIEQLDSTVD
+318 AQCPAQIAQLDTTID

-392 DMLAAQ
+392 DMLTAQ
-398 QLDAPET
+398 QLDVPET

-426 VERHREA
+426 VERNREA
-433 STDAEYAQKAA
+433 STDAEYAQKSA
-444 RLTRDEAAK
+444 RMARDEAAK

-461 GSALPEFALIMRD
+461 GSALPEFALTMRE
-474 QICAAVGV
+474 QICNAVGV
-482 DAAALPYIAEL
+482 DSTDLPYVAEL
-493 MDLRPD
+493 MDLKPD

-548 KLLGAEPVEPEP
+548 KFLGAEPVDPEP
-560 NTLAGKLFAVDP
+560 NTLAAKLFAVDP
-572 SHPCA
+572 AHPCA

-588 DHICV
+588 DHVCV
-593 DTPDVFARFRRAVT
+593 DTPEVFARFRRAVT

-648 LAAAEETYQKAR
+648 LAAAEEAYQKAR

-669 RQQWRDRAAACKA
+669 RQTWRDRAAACKA

-754 TRLLELAERLQP
+754 TQLLELQERLQP
-766 VPDERSR
+766 A
-773 EERRPEE
+773 
-780 RRFVSE
+780 FVSE
-786 PLTEL
+786 PLTDL
-791 LDRYAGQVPVALEL
+791 LSRYANQVPVSLEL

-923 AVEFNRGTRLTL
+923 SVEFNRGTRLTL
-935 RATPRNLTAV
+935 RATPRSLTAV

-980 RNRLASAAPEDK
+980 RNRLASTAPEDK

-1004 FTFDCAEWDVAT
+1004 FTFDCAEWDVAS

-1045 LSFNLAA
+1045 LSFNLAS
-1052 PGDAGTEEANR
+1052 PESSDNR

-1134 VVTRTISEFGELRR
+1134 VATRTISEFGELRR
-1148 EMRAGTK
+1148 EMRASAK